1 MMTIVKKFIVSAAIL
16 LPLIAQA
23 DFFDK
28 NDAHNRD
35 SYFYDCQEVEDL
47 ATDSRIKTYIYN
59 NKEVYLLVLHF
70 GFQSN
75 IEFARGEKVQTISLG
90 DTYAWKITP
99 LDNMLFIRP
108 LEKNIRTNMT
118 IITNKRK
125 YQFDLVAKDYYEDQ
139 FQDLVYSIRFYYPK
153 KIKKNVK
160 R

>member
-1 MMTIVKKFIVSAAIL
+1 MIIVRQFIVFL
-16 LPLIAQA
+16 LVLYSFFAQA

-28 NDAHNRD
+28 NDPHKED
-35 SYFYDCQEVEDL
+35 SYFYDYQEIEEL

-59 NKEVYLLVLHF
+59 PKEVYLLVLHF

-75 IEFARGEKVQTISLG
+75 IEFAKGERVETISLG

-108 LEKNIRTNMT
+108 LEKNVRTNMT
-118 IITNKRK
+118 VITNKKK
-125 YQFDLVAKDYYEDQ
+125 YQFDLVAKEFYEEEPEN
-139 FQDLVYSIRFYYPK
+139 LMYSIRFYYPK
-153 KIKKNVK
+153 KIRKNVK

>member
-1 MMTIVKKFIVSAAIL
+1 MTTVKKLIVSLSIF
-16 LPLIAQA
+16 LPFCVQA
-23 DFFDK
+23 DYLDK
-28 NDAHNRD
+28 KDD
-35 SYFYDCQEVEDL
+35 SYFYDYQEAANL
-47 ATDSRIKTYIYN
+47 TTDNRIKTYIYN
-59 NKEVYLLVLHF
+59 PSEVYLLVLHF

-75 IEFARGEKVQTISLG
+75 IEFAKGEKVQTISLG

-118 IITNKRK
+118 IITNKNK

-139 FQDLVYSIRFYYPK
+139 QEDLVYSIRFYYPK
-153 KIKKNVK
+153 KIKKNVQ